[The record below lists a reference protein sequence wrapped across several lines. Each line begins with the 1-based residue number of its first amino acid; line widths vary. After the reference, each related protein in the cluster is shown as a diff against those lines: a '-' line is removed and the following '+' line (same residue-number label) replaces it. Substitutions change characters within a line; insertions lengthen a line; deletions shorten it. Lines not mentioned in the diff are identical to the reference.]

1 MADQDLDRSEEATP
15 HKLQKARDEAQ
26 TPRSPDAIAA
36 AVFVAATCYLAWQ
49 GSDTVQSLLRLFRD
63 GLLQAAQVG
72 GDPVRL
78 WPVVVELGT
87 RSLGVLLPLLLLL
100 PLAGA
105 LAAIAQTGMVFSLQ
119 PLRMDFTRINPA
131 TGFKRIFS
139 LRTLFDGGR
148 ACAKLLVLSVAGW
161 LALQALVPQFPILS
175 ALSPA
180 VFLHTA
186 LDDVAGL
193 AWKMAAALV
202 VIAAADMLFTRR
214 EFGKRM
220 RMSRRELKD
229 EFKNREGDPRIRAR
243 LRALRRELL
252 ERSRS
257 LRNTRDAD
265 VVLTN
270 PTHFAVALRYVHG
283 EMDAPRL
290 VAKGAGQLAAGMR
303 QIAAR
308 HRIVVVQNPPLARRL
323 FREVGIEQ
331 AIPPQFHAE
340 VARIFVWVLAAR
352 RQRGAGEAA

>member
-36 AVFVAATCYLAWQ
+36 AVFLAATAYLAWQ
-49 GSDTVQSLLRLFRD
+49 GSETVQALLRLFRV
-63 GLLQAAQVG
+63 GLLESAQADA
-72 GDPVRL
+72 VRL
-78 WPVVVELGT
+78 WPAVVELGT
-87 RSLGVLLPLLLLL
+87 RALAVLLPLLLLL

-119 PLRMDFTRINPA
+119 PLRIDFYRVNPA
-131 TGFKRIFS
+131 TGLKRIFS
-139 LRTLFDGGR
+139 LRTLFDGAR

-161 LALQALVPQFPILS
+161 LALQALVPQFPVLS
-175 ALSPA
+175 GLAPA
-180 VFLHTA
+180 VFLQTA
-186 LDDVAGL
+186 LDDMAGL
-193 AWKMAAALV
+193 GWKMAAALV
-202 VIAAADMLFTRR
+202 AIAAADMLFTRR

-243 LRALRRELL
+243 VRALRRELL

-303 QIAAR
+303 EIAAR

-331 AIPPQFHAE
+331 TIPAEFHAE
-340 VARIFVWVLAAR
+340 VARIFVWVLALR
-352 RQRGAGEAA
+352 RQRVAGEMPA